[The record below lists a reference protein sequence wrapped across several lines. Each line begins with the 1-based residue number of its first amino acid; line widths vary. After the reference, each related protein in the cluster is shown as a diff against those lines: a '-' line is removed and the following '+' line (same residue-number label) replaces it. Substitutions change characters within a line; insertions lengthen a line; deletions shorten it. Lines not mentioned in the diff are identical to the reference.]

1 MANLLFRD
9 DIAVGTVRENQTAA
23 AEKSM
28 KAKSVM
34 KKSDR
39 RRYDYRSDGKV
50 FFYKWND
57 NSIVNIE
64 SNFLA
69 DEPVKSIKRRVKRK
83 SDVNVAQPFLVK
95 EYNSGIGG
103 ADLMDRLL

>member
-1 MANLLFRD
+1 MADLSIRYD
-9 DIAVGTVRENQTAA
+9 KAVGTLRENQTAV

-39 RRYDYRSDGKV
+39 RVYNYRSDGEV

-57 NSIVNIE
+57 NSVIT
-64 SNFLA
+64 
-69 DEPVKSIKRRVKRK
+69 
-83 SDVNVAQPFLVK
+83 
-95 EYNSGIGG
+95 
-103 ADLMDRLL
+103 LMNL